1 MTAHVLLNPA
11 ARGGRNAAL
20 RPALEAALQDAGI
33 DATIHTTAAPG
44 DAEPLARALGH
55 AGETVVVA
63 GGDGTIHEA
72 VNGLIHTAGVLG
84 VLPLGTGNDFAHAL
98 GMVDSLA
105 EAARQLAGAPRV
117 AVDLGRVRWTDGTGT
132 HERLFSNGLGAGFDA
147 HAAALAAETKWLGG
161 RAAYL
166 AAVLRTLWAWRK
178 PLHRARTHVLAD
190 AHDEDPLGHDGPL
203 FLCAVGNGHS
213 VGGGFHLT
221 PDAVP
226 NDGLLDVCLVRH
238 LPTRRALKLLPTTF
252 TGGHVGEA
260 EVTIA
265 RLPGFGLDVASGAL
279 AVHADGE
286 ILTRDAIRFEVEVQ
300 PGAITALAPGLG

>member
-20 RPALEAALQDAGI
+20 RPALGAALADAGI

-44 DAEPLARALGH
+44 DAEPLARALGE
-55 AGETVVVA
+55 AGEVVIVA

-72 VNGLIHTAGVLG
+72 VNGLVGTDGVLG
-84 VLPLGTGNDFAHAL
+84 VLAMGTGNDFAHAL
-98 GMVDSLA
+98 GMVDPLA
-105 EAARQLAGAPRV
+105 DAARQLAEAPRV
-117 AVDLGRVRWTDGTGT
+117 AVDLGRVRWTDSAGT
-132 HERLFSNGLGAGFDA
+132 HERLFSNCLGAGFDA
-147 HAAALAAETKWLGG
+147 HVAALAAETKWLGG

-166 AAVLRTLWAWRK
+166 AAVLRTLWAWRR
-178 PLHRARTHVLAD
+178 PLHHVRTRVLAG
-190 AHDEDPLGHDGPL
+190 AHEDDPLGHDGPL
-203 FLCAVGNGHS
+203 FLCSVGNGHS

-226 NDGLLDVCLVRH
+226 HDGLLDVCLVRH

-252 TGGHVGEA
+252 TGDHVGEA
-260 EVTIA
+260 EVAMA
-265 RLPGFGLDVASGAL
+265 RLAGFGLDVATGAL

-286 ILTRDAIRFEVEVQ
+286 ILTLGATQMEVEVL